1 MEKYGDWLIIIC
13 GLNSKKPY
21 LELKTTKFRVPY
33 RITLEDA
40 LISKKFFEWI
50 NNLVDEK
57 GKIISSI
64 YIPIHFDFTNIEVS
78 ERNIENDTCL
88 YLYKTTNNGRP
99 LIQDFA
105 IINRRKKMKPIK
117 IKNYLNLDNMEEQN
131 IENKKVLEKKIDE
144 YYYNKKLAGNYY
156 NNDVKAKAG
165 VFSDRQVDILM
176 TTKQAMLDY
185 FIKGIEVGFRAC
197 IDNMTKEMVL
207 QKFIDKEYINVRDI
221 AYAQNFR
228 LNLLNYYQVGGKE
241 EMGNRIKNLYETL
254 KEKTEKKEI
263 ATCET
268 DDEFYFAA
276 GQVIYYLVSQSEA
289 KNKTQG
295 LVTPFLELSTSTKLK
310 QAIISMYKKYGYK
323 IRLADQKT
331 NNLIGMVTGYET
343 QSKASDYQD
352 LIISGICSKNIIY
365 AGKEEEEEEYGKE
378 K

>member
-1 MEKYGDWLIIIC
+1 M
-13 GLNSKKPY
+13 
-21 LELKTTKFRVPY
+21 KTTKFRVPY
-33 RITLEDA
+33 RITLEEA

-50 NNLVDEK
+50 NNLVDEE
-57 GKIISSI
+57 GKTISNI

-131 IENKKVLEKKIDE
+131 IENTKVLEKKIDE
-144 YYYNKKLAGNYY
+144 YYYNNKLAGNYY
-156 NNDVKAKAG
+156 NDDVKAKAG

-185 FIKGIEVGFRAC
+185 FKKGIEVGFRAC

-207 QKFIDKEYINVRDI
+207 QKFIDKEYINVKDI

-254 KEKTEKKEI
+254 KEKTERNEI

-268 DDEFYFAA
+268 DEEFYFAA

-295 LVTPFLELSTSTKLK
+295 LVTPFLELSTSIKLK

-323 IRLADQKT
+323 ITLRNPKT